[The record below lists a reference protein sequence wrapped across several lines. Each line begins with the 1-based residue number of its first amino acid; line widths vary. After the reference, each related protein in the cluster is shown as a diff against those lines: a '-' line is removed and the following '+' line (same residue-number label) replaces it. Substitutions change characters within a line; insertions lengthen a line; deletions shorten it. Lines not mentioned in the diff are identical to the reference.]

1 VSRLAQ
7 TLRGSRRGFRLRARA
22 PPIRPPNIR
31 TTPLRMPHVC
41 GFYFFLLLSFFFFFG
56 VYRIFCVN
64 SSITYENW
72 TAAQSVPTLTK
83 AGVRNGAS
91 ARENSTNKR
100 EKRRLGS
107 CPTTPKITDP
117 GPGRSRERVTLYSD
131 EQVSV
136 ARPSVGDP
144 LPPKADTPGTTQDT
158 PAGGRADVYGHGRAD
173 VCGHLVRL
181 AARVHYVASRPH
193 CPHLTAPSTP
203 QRVHTFTSQCVHI
216 GSHTQSTRTT
226 THPQ

>member
-1 VSRLAQ
+1 
-7 TLRGSRRGFRLRARA
+7 
-22 PPIRPPNIR
+22 
-31 TTPLRMPHVC
+31 
-41 GFYFFLLLSFFFFFG
+41 

-72 TAAQSVPTLTK
+72 TAAQSVPTLTE

-107 CPTTPKITDP
+107 RPTTPKITDP
-117 GPGRSRERVTLYSD
+117 GPGRGRERVTLYSD

-144 LPPKADTPGTTQDT
+144 LPPTAATPGTTQDT
-158 PAGGRADVYGHGRAD
+158 PAGGRADICGHGRAD
-173 VCGHLVRL
+173 ICGHLVRL
-181 AARVHYVASRPH
+181 AAREYYVASRPH
-193 CPHLTAPSTP
+193 CPHLIPHHTLSTARPHLHFTMRP
-203 QRVHTFTSQCVHI
+203 HLIPHTVHTYNDSPAMTQR
-216 GSHTQSTRTT
+216 HTPYIANKRLTDSTLGITELDTFR
-226 THPQ
+226 

>member
-1 VSRLAQ
+1 
-7 TLRGSRRGFRLRARA
+7 
-22 PPIRPPNIR
+22 
-31 TTPLRMPHVC
+31 
-41 GFYFFLLLSFFFFFG
+41 

-72 TAAQSVPTLTK
+72 TAAQSVPTLTQ

-144 LPPKADTPGTTQDT
+144 LPPTADTPGTTQDT
-158 PAGGRADVYGHGRAD
+158 PAGGRADICGHGRAD
-173 VCGHLVRL
+173 ICGHGRADIYVVRL
-181 AARVHYVASRPH
+181 AAREYYVASRPH
-193 CPHLTAPSTP
+193 CPHLIPQSTSD
-203 QRVHTFTSQCVHI
+203 RAVHTTARPYFHFTMRPHRIPHTVHTYND
-216 GSHTQSTRTT
+216 SPAMTQRHTPYIANKRLTDSTLGITELDTFR
-226 THPQ
+226 